1 MGPQGEMMGQKVAPL
16 IWVAGAVAAAAAA
29 VFFTTRG
36 SPPALPDAPQSAE
49 AVRPQA
55 VAAPDA
61 ATAAP
66 KAPNSEPAPGAALL
80 SADPAP
86 AASGEAPPAEAAA
99 LAVPE
104 VDTFSHGRD
113 GSAVLA
119 GRAPGSARVELTL
132 GDEVLAVATPDGQG
146 RFALLFDLAP
156 AAQARSLI
164 LRAEAPGGLRSAGAE
179 VLVAPAPQE
188 VLAAGQGDAAVA
200 SVEMTAADLPALS
213 PDPASAEQTEAVAAP
228 LAPVTAAAGSA
239 EPGIN
244 APTSLVVSDSGVAV
258 LRAPLKE
265 GLSID
270 AIAYGASGSVEVSG
284 RSQPDTDVR
293 IYLDNEKH
301 RDVKTD
307 ARGAWSADLPE
318 VPPGLY
324 TLRADQTAADG
335 RVMARAETPFLREN
349 PDSLHTVAQPERSGV
364 ITVQPGFTLWGI
376 ARESFGDGL
385 HYVKVFE
392 ANRDQ
397 IRNPDLIYPGQ
408 VFAIPQD

>member
-1 MGPQGEMMGQKVAPL
+1 MGQKVAPFV
-16 IWVAGAVAAAAAA
+16 WVAGGVAAALAAL
-29 VFFTTRG
+29 FFTTRG
-36 SPPALPDAPQSAE
+36 SPPETPVAAESRQALLPQGPAAS
-49 AVRPQA
+49 VA
-55 VAAPDA
+55 VA
-61 ATAAP
+61 
-66 KAPNSEPAPGAALL
+66 PAPGAEVK
-80 SADPAP
+80 P
-86 AASGEAPPAEAAA
+86 AAEPAPPAEQLPTAAVA
-99 LAVPE
+99 PPEQEAAEPAPLAAPQI
-104 VDTFSHGRD
+104 DTFSHGRD

-119 GRAPGSARVELTL
+119 GRAPGSTRVDLLL
-132 GDEVLAVATPDGQG
+132 GEDVLATAAPDQQG

-156 AAQARSLI
+156 SAQARSLI
-164 LRAEAPGGLRSAGAE
+164 LRAEAQDGRASLSAE
-179 VLVAPAPQE
+179 LLVAPAPAE
-188 VLAAGQGDAAVA
+188 ALLAAAPGGAIPPAENAPPEGSSAVQ
-200 SVEMTAADLPALS
+200 TAAGAEPAV
-213 PDPASAEQTEAVAAP
+213 PAVPAQ
-228 LAPVTAAAGSA
+228 TAAQEAPAG
-239 EPGIN
+239 PPT
-244 APTSLVVSDSGVAV
+244 APTSLLVSDSGIAV
-258 LRAPLKE
+258 LRGPLAE

-270 AIAYGASGSVEVSG
+270 AIAYGAAGTVEVSG
-284 RSQPDTDVR
+284 HSQPETGVR

-301 RDVKTD
+301 LDVKTD

-349 PDSLHTVAQPERSGV
+349 PDSLPKAAVEERSGV

-408 VFAIPQD
+408 IFSLPQN